1 MKTDDLIEQLSAD
14 VRPVRPLAAPALR
27 ALVWL
32 ACAVPPVLIVV
43 AVHGVEKSPAMVLG
57 NGRAVVEALAM
68 IATAVTAAIAA
79 FSSEVPGTNRHWLW
93 LPLLP
98 LAVWVASVGES
109 CLADYQSVGVAAL
122 AIGSDPCLV
131 PTIFAGIVPA
141 AVMFAMIRRGAP
153 LAPVTTLALG
163 GLAVAALV
171 NFGMMLFHVGD
182 VSLTVLFW
190 HGGAIAAVAAVAG
203 LSGPRMLRW
212 R

>member
-32 ACAVPPVLIVV
+32 ALAVPPVLIVV
-43 AVHGVEKSPAMVLG
+43 AVHGVQKSPAMVLG
-57 NGRAVVEALAM
+57 DGRAVIEALAM
-68 IATAVTAAIAA
+68 IATAVTAGIAA
-79 FSSEVPGTNRHWLW
+79 FASEVPGAGRRWLW
-93 LPLLP
+93 LPLVP

-109 CLADYQSVGVAAL
+109 CLADFQTAGAAAL

-131 PTIFAGIVPA
+131 PTFFASIVPA

-182 VSLTVLFW
+182 VSLSVLVW
-190 HGGAIAAVAAVAG
+190 HGGAIALVAAAAG